1 MSAELRRKVARIKS
15 SAPIGHITPVSR
27 RLAKDEAG
35 RLFVYKTFE
44 QYEAARKHAHFERDK
59 RYFSFIHMR
68 NIQEITRNLSNKY
81 CGYILLLQPHIAFQ
95 TNVLVTDGRENTPL
109 TLDDLARIWDVSKRT
124 ARAIVDELEARSII
138 FEAGGIFSVNERYHF
153 RKSAAAGEV
162 DALIKTYFS
171 ALKKFKLSAADL
183 GFVYKLLPN
192 VHYDTNLVCAD
203 PFAAPEDIRFL
214 TDGEIGEL
222 VGLSA
227 TKTKEALK
235 RLREANIIGEW
246 VEAYDRRKK
255 FTALNPFVFYRRQG
269 EPDGMLRALFA
280 NKRIGCEK

>member
-1 MSAELRRKVARIKS
+1 MAQIKS
-15 SAPIGHITPVSR
+15 SAPIGKFTPMSG

-81 CGYILLLQPHIAFQ
+81 CGYILLLQPHIAFR
-95 TNVLVTDGRENTPL
+95 TNVLVVDGRENKPL
-109 TLDDLARIWDVSKRT
+109 TIDDLAQIWDVSKRT
-124 ARAIVDELEARSII
+124 ARAIVDELEARSIL
-138 FEAGGIFSVNERYHF
+138 FETSGIFSVNERYHF
-153 RKSAAAGEV
+153 RNSATAGEV
-162 DALIKTYFS
+162 DALIKTYFT
-171 ALKKFKLSAADL
+171 ALKAFKLNAADL

-222 VGLSA
+222 VGMSA

-235 RLREANIIGEW
+235 RLRSANIIGEW
-246 VEAYDRRKK
+246 ADVSDKRVK
-255 FTALNPFVFYRRQG
+255 FTALNPFVFYRKQG

>member
-1 MSAELRRKVARIKS
+1 MSAGLRKKVARIKS
-15 SAPIGHITPVSR
+15 GAPIGKFTPMSG

-35 RLFVYKTFE
+35 RLFTYMSLE
-44 QYEAARKHAHFERDK
+44 RYEAARKHAQFDRDK

-68 NIQEITRNLSNKY
+68 NIQDITRDLSNKY
-81 CGYILLLQPHIAFQ
+81 CGYILLLQPHIAFK
-95 TNVLVTDGRENTPL
+95 TNVLVTEGRENTPL
-109 TLDDLARIWDVSKRT
+109 SIGDLARIWDVSKRT
-124 ARAIVDELEARSII
+124 ARVIAGELEARSIL
-138 FEAGGIFSVNERYHF
+138 FEAGGIYSVNERYHF
-153 RKSAAAGEV
+153 RNSAAAGEV
-162 DALIKTYFS
+162 DALIKTYFT
-171 ALKKFKLSAADL
+171 ALKAFRLNAADL

-222 VGLSA
+222 VGMSA

-235 RLREANIIGEW
+235 RLRNANIIGEW
-246 VEAYDRRKK
+246 ADASDKRAKL
-255 FTALNPFVFYRRQG
+255 TALNPFVFYRKQG

>member
-1 MSAELRRKVARIKS
+1 MSATLRRRLALVKS
-15 SAPIGHITPVSR
+15 SAPIGQITPVSR

-35 RLFVYKTFE
+35 RLFVYKTLE
-44 QYEAARKHAHFERDK
+44 QHEAARKKANYERDK

-68 NIQEITRNLSNKY
+68 NIQEITRDLSNKY
-81 CGYILLLQPHIAFQ
+81 CGYILLLQPHIAFR
-95 TNVLVTDGRENTPL
+95 TNILVTEGREGTPL
-109 TLDDLARIWDVSKRT
+109 TIDGLAQIWDVSKRT
-124 ARAIVDELEARSII
+124 ARVVVDELEARSIL
-138 FEAGGIFSVNERYHF
+138 FETDGVFSVNERYHF

-171 ALKKFKLSAADL
+171 ALKAFKLNAADL

-214 TDGEIGEL
+214 TDGEIGDL

-227 TKTKEALK
+227 TKAKEALK
-235 RLREANIIGEW
+235 RLRNANIIGEW
-246 VEAYDRRKK
+246 TDTSDKRKK
-255 FTALNPFVFYRRQG
+255 FTALNPFVFYRKQG
-269 EPDGMLRALFA
+269 EPDGLLRALFA
-280 NKRIGCEK
+280 SKRICCEK